1 MSTTGSSAAA
11 GGGKSRKP
19 PRFEDALKRL
29 DAIVEGME
37 SGELGIEESVAR
49 YEEAMQLAA
58 QCRKILDDA
67 ELRIRRI
74 QLDASGQIT
83 SEPFTPPATAEAD
96 RETA

>member
-1 MSTTGSSAAA
+1 MST
-11 GGGKSRKP
+11 
-19 PRFEDALKRL
+19 PRRALKFEEAMKRL

-74 QLDASGQIT
+74 QLDASGQMQA
-83 SEPFTPPATAEAD
+83 EPFAPPEGAAQPND
-96 RETA
+96 DGP